1 MFADAGSMP
10 ALRKRLGASIVL
22 TLLSLVS
29 IFLLLPTSR
38 VSTRLQKIA
47 LGTTIDGSLWSWSSS
62 YEEVEEDLGGEG
74 TRLVIFGDSWV
85 DDTIESGQ
93 DGKGK
98 SWADYLCEEVRYSLF
113 FVVLFIYRELLII
126 ADKLYLSS

>member
-1 MFADAGSMP
+1 MFVGAGSMP

-98 SWADYLCEEVRYSLF
+98 SWADYLCEEVRYSIF

-126 ADKLYLSS
+126 ADKLHLSS

>member
-1 MFADAGSMP
+1 MFAGAGSMP

-22 TLLSLVS
+22 TLLSLVT
-29 IFLLLPTSR
+29 IILLLPTSR

-85 DDTIESGQ
+85 DDTIENGQ
-93 DGKGK
+93 GGKGK
-98 SWADYLCEEVRYSLF
+98 SWADYLCEEVRYYLF
-113 FVVLFIYRELLII
+113 FIVLFIYIE
-126 ADKLYLSS
+126 

>member
-1 MFADAGSMP
+1 MP

-98 SWADYLCEEVRYSLF
+98 SWADYLCEEVRYSIF
-113 FVVLFIYRELLII
+113 FIVLFIYRELLII
-126 ADKLYLSS
+126 ADKLHLSS

>member
-1 MFADAGSMP
+1 MFVGAGSMP

-113 FVVLFIYRELLII
+113 FIVLFIYILT
-126 ADKLYLSS
+126 Y

>member
-1 MFADAGSMP
+1 MFDGGDSMP

-29 IFLLLPTSR
+29 IILLLPTSR

-47 LGTTIDGSLWSWSSS
+47 LGTTLDGSLWSWSSN
-62 YEEVEEDLGGEG
+62 YEEKEEDVGGDG

-85 DDTIESGQ
+85 DDTVEGGQ

-98 SWADYLCEEVRYSLF
+98 SWADYLCEEV
-113 FVVLFIYRELLII
+113 
-126 ADKLYLSS
+126 

>member
-1 MFADAGSMP
+1 MLADAGSMP

-113 FVVLFIYRELLII
+113 FIVLFIYRELLII